1 MVISTWSLQRR
12 WQRLQRPLA
21 LILLTGGALLLWGDS
36 AAVTPTAPTLVA
48 ARGVPAGQVLTSA
61 DVTVVDWPAD
71 LRPPATAA
79 SPDQVVNRRT
89 TSALTAGE
97 PVTAQRVVGPSAL
110 SAAGDGL
117 VAVLLP
123 EDPLAASGTVHA
135 GDRVDVIGRT
145 REAARTLVSG
155 ALVLSV
161 TQEAGLIV
169 AVPATSAVPVVEAAG
184 SHSVAAVLQG
194 G

>member
-1 MVISTWSLQRR
+1 M
-12 WQRLQRPLA
+12 
-21 LILLTGGALLLWGDS
+21 ILLTGGALLLWGDS
-36 AAVTPTAPTLVA
+36 SGVTPTAPTLVA
-48 ARGVPAGQVLTSA
+48 TRDVPAGQLLTSA
-61 DVTVVDWPAD
+61 DVTVTDWPAD

-89 TSALTAGE
+89 TSALTPGE

-110 SAAGDGL
+110 AAAGDGL

-123 EDPLAASGTVHA
+123 EDPLAASGTVRA
-135 GDRVDVIGRT
+135 GDHVDVIGRS

-155 ALVLSV
+155 ALVLTV
-161 TQEAGLIV
+161 TDEAGLIV
-169 AVPATSAVPVVEAAG
+169 AVPATSAVSVVEAAG
-184 SHSVAAVLQG
+184 SRSVAAVLQG